1 MHDSRRYRDSAAEC
15 LLAAQEASQSHCRK
29 LHLSMAI
36 SWLSLA
42 RQYESIERL
51 FQGPGEAA
59 LIKGAHYLN
68 GKWVYS
74 TPESTS
80 GTNSPYGIRS
90 WKCRITAASVS
101 GKASAALLQLDQTGW
116 ARLGRPGGGLDPPF
130 LFTRYAMEL
139 MSCSDVYGFRRKR

>member
-15 LLAAQEASQSHCRK
+15 LLAAQEASHQSHCRK

-42 RQYESIERL
+42 RQYEAIERL

-80 GTNSPYGIRS
+80 GTNSPYGS
-90 WKCRITAASVS
+90 APGNAGSPRIEIASGSPAAVLNSM
-101 GKASAALLQLDQTGW
+101 T
-116 ARLGRPGGGLDPPF
+116 
-130 LFTRYAMEL
+130 
-139 MSCSDVYGFRRKR
+139 